1 VSIEGELQIE
11 LVCREQRVERANI
24 RSSRPLQLPLVF
36 ENKPVEDALRMLPML
51 YSVCATAQAQ
61 AAAMAC
67 RWAMGSA
74 IDPRVSMAE
83 SILVWCETGREHL
96 WRILI
101 DWPAFCGESPEPEL
115 IKDLPK
121 LMRQAK
127 TACFEQAK
135 EAFTLQP
142 ELKLDA
148 EGLQQIIDFL
158 SQTAQ
163 HAVFGESPQAW
174 HEIETADDFHQWIDS
189 GVTTPARLLATIK
202 EESIGGLGGSESQHI
217 PDFEANEIDRRLRD
231 TYANQ
236 FVATPDW
243 NGEPCETTALTRQA
257 QHPLIKALKDEYGNG
272 LITRMAA
279 RLLELASIPSL
290 LMEKLNGLLGGEL
303 QPIARSRVEGTGIGI
318 VEAARGRLTHRV
330 SVQDGLVKQYQILAP
345 TEWNFHPHGVVSRGL
360 LGLKVDDE
368 AGFRRQA
375 SLFINAV
382 DPCVGYQ
389 LELV

>member
-1 VSIEGELQIE
+1 MSIEGELQIE
-11 LVCREQRVERANI
+11 LVCLEQRVDRVNI

-36 ENKPVEDALRMLPML
+36 ESKPVEDALRLIPML

-67 RWAMGSA
+67 RQAMACA

-83 SILVWCETGREHL
+83 SMLVWCETGREHL

-101 DWPAFCGESPEPEL
+101 DWPTFCGESPEPDL
-115 IKDLPK
+115 LKDLPK

-127 TACFEQAK
+127 AACFDQVS

-148 EGLQQIIDFL
+148 EGLQQVIDFL
-158 SQTAQ
+158 KQTSQQT
-163 HAVFGESPQAW
+163 VFGESPQAW
-174 HEIETADDFHQWIDS
+174 YEIETIDDLHKWIDS
-189 GVTTPARLLATIK
+189 RVTTPARLLAAIK
-202 EESIGGLGGSESQHI
+202 EEGVGGLGGAKSQHI
-217 PDFEANEIDRRLRD
+217 PDFEAEEIGRRLRD
-231 TYANQ
+231 AFANQ
-236 FVATPDW
+236 FTATPDW
-243 NGEPCETTALTRQA
+243 NGEPCETTPLTRQA
-257 QHPLIKALKDEYGNG
+257 QHPLIKALKVEYGNG
-272 LITRMAA
+272 LITRLAA
-279 RLLELASIPSL
+279 RLLELASIPSRL
-290 LMEKLNGLLGGEL
+290 SDMLNGLLGGEL
-303 QPIARSRVEGTGIGI
+303 QPMLRCRVEGTGIGI

-330 SVQDGLVKQYQILAP
+330 AIHDGLVRQYQIVAP
-345 TEWNFHPHGVVSRGL
+345 TEWNFHPDGLVARGL
-360 LGLKVDDE
+360 QGLKVDDE
-368 AGFRRQA
+368 ASFRRQV

>member
-11 LVCREQRVERANI
+11 LVCRDQRVDRVNI

-36 ENKPVEDALRMLPML
+36 ESKPVEDALRMLPML

-61 AAAMAC
+61 AAVMAC
-67 RWAMGSA
+67 RQAMGVS
-74 IDPRVSMAE
+74 IEPKVSMAE
-83 SILVWCETGREHL
+83 SMLVWCETGREHL

-101 DWPAFCGESPEPEL
+101 DWPTFCGESPEPDL
-115 IKDLPK
+115 LKDLPK

-127 TACFEQAK
+127 AACFDQVDQ
-135 EAFTLQP
+135 AFTLQP

-148 EGLQQIIDFL
+148 EGLQQIIDYL
-158 SQTAQ
+158 SQTSQ
-163 HAVFGESPQAW
+163 QAVFGESPQAW
-174 HEIETADDFHQWIDS
+174 YEIESADDFHRWIDS
-189 GVTTPARLLATIK
+189 RVTMPARLLAAIK
-202 EESIGGLGGSESQHI
+202 EESIGGLGGSESQPI
-217 PDFEANEIDRRLRD
+217 PDFEAEEIGQRLRD
-231 TYANQ
+231 AYANQ

-257 QHPLIKALKDEYGNG
+257 HHPLIKALKDEYGNG

-290 LMEKLNGLLGGEL
+290 LLEKLNGLLGGEL
-303 QPIARSRVEGTGIGI
+303 QATARARLEGTGIGI
-318 VEAARGRLTHRV
+318 VEAARGRLTHKV
-330 SVQDGLVKQYQILAP
+330 SVHDGLIRQYQIVAP
-345 TEWNFHPHGVVSRGL
+345 TEWNFHPDGLVSRGL
-360 LGLKVDDE
+360 QGLKVDDE
-368 AGFRRQA
+368 AAFYRQA